1 METKAEGLQVA
12 EWEGWC
18 AQSPW
23 DVLLHVR
30 GIHGN
35 TGERGTVRP
44 PPDDS
49 LEGASTSPMLSALAS
64 PGAFQSRCMKPQ
76 PREPRGPPEPSECV
90 GRPSKCQPDS

>member
-49 LEGASTSPMLSALAS
+49 LEGASIPVLWGGGGTLRHRGVGELARWVS
-64 PGAFQSRCMKPQ
+64 CQVA
-76 PREPRGPPEPSECV
+76 RGPASWSSPP
-90 GRPSKCQPDS
+90 